1 MFTADESCSGLPH
14 FFWRARAQA
23 AMFFDCSQ
31 EQEDLPRAG
40 RILGRRMFLCVGSSS
55 KVRQILSSQQ
65 LEVAVK
71 ISNNDITTSRGLQVF
86 TSLRIRGRAWW
97 APPGSPTKSAFN
109 GADPKSNEAVPESN
123 EAVPK

>member
-1 MFTADESCSGLPH
+1 
-14 FFWRARAQA
+14 
-23 AMFFDCSQ
+23 
-31 EQEDLPRAG
+31 
-40 RILGRRMFLCVGSSS
+40 MFLGVGSSS

-65 LEVAVK
+65 LEVEVK

-97 APPGSPTKSAFN
+97 APPGSPPKSAFN
-109 GADPKSNEAVPESN
+109 GADPKSIEAVLKSIEAVRKSIEAVRKSIEAVRKSIEAVPESIEAVPESI